1 MGLGCHVQMDYSQT
15 DYIKLKLTKK
25 VVDTITVAIT
35 PHTFNSQPIY
45 VLYGC
50 KVQCESSDLL

>member
-15 DYIKLKLTKK
+15 DYIKLKRRKK

-35 PHTFNSQPIY
+35 RHTFNSQPIY
-45 VLYGC
+45 VVNRC
-50 KVQCESSDLL
+50 KV